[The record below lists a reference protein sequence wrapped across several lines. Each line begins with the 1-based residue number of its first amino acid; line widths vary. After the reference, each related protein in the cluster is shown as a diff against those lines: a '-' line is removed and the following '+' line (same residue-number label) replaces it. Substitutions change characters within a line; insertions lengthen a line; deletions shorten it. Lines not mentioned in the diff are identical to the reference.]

1 MLLPLLHTSR
11 RYVLI
16 DIDTQRDFLL
26 TESDP
31 WPRNRRKIL
40 ANIRRLM
47 AWARHESIPI
57 ISTAR
62 VCRDKRHAT
71 IDQGTNGIKG
81 QTKMRYT
88 LRSNRAFLSADDT
101 NYFPAD
107 LLQVHKQVIL
117 QKRCTDPFDEPRLD
131 RLLSEVQADE
141 LILMGGSTEGAVKAT
156 ALGLLQRG
164 KNVRVV
170 VDALGSHN
178 RRDAELALQMM
189 QLRGAKLTVTKEL
202 AGISHLRKVG
212 VCNRRR
218 ADDGLTNERTQLS
231 RTRLE
236 THSTTD

>member
-1 MLLPLLHTSR
+1 MR
-11 RYVLI
+11 
-16 DIDTQRDFLL
+16 
-26 TESDP
+26 
-31 WPRNRRKIL
+31 
-40 ANIRRLM
+40 
-47 AWARHESIPI
+47 ARHESIPI
-57 ISTAR
+57 ISTAW
-62 VCRDKRHAT
+62 VCRYKSRAK
-71 IDQGTNGIKG
+71 IDHCVDGIEG
-81 QTKMRYT
+81 QTKIGYT
-88 LRSNRAFLSADDT
+88 LRSNRTTLQADGT
-101 NYFPAD
+101 NYFSAD
-107 LLQVHKQVIL
+107 LLHEHKQVIL

-131 RLLSEVQADE
+131 RLLSKVQADE

-218 ADDGLTNERTQLS
+218 ADDGLTNEHTQLS
-231 RTRLE
+231 GTLLE